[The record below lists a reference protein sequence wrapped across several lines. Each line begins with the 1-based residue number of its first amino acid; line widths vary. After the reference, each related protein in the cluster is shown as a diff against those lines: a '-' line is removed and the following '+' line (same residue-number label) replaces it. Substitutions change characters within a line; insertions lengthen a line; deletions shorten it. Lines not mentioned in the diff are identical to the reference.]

1 MCTNTQRWG
10 SVCVCLRKVHA
21 VFVRGF
27 QCAGSCGKCQ
37 NRQQTAERT
46 TTKTTPAA
54 VPIRSEAINPG
65 TSGNS
70 DRSLLLLLATT
81 STVRARHYTYYLLA
95 CVCVCV
101 LRPYRSLRH
110 NNRTSQHQLRGNN
123 MLPWMRVQSRRRSM
137 KSWSS
142 RR

>member
-10 SVCVCLRKVHA
+10 SVCVCSRKVHA

-81 STVRARHYTYYLLA
+81 STVRARHYTYYYWH
-95 CVCVCV
+95 VCVC
-101 LRPYRSLRH
+101 YD
-110 NNRTSQHQLRGNN
+110 RTVVSVTTTE
-123 MLPWMRVQSRRRSM
+123 PVST
-137 KSWSS
+137 SS
-142 RR
+142 AAIICFHGCVCKAGEDP